1 MSSGQL
7 LLPFEA
13 IPQPA
18 NSDVK
23 ARIAVG
29 TIPNPEYG
37 WLRRFD
43 ATSDFAITESVIG
56 RNVVKNLFGRVHKPN
71 YTRMDS
77 FRQYTNERSFAKQNS
92 QMNTSA
98 TMKKTPA
105 QLIAD
110 ALDSAMETAFNGKRM
125 SQAELS
131 RQSGVPQPTISRTL
145 SGESIPEL
153 KTLAPLIHVLGKG
166 NVGLAPSIQSL
177 LPKPEAGE
185 LTDDETDLV
194 AAYRLL
200 DVGQKQKTLHF
211 VASHVQSSQG
221 RHLHVVGW

>member
-1 MSSGQL
+1 MASFSATRLESAMRANSDSVIPSSSARPLTLSSVDSSMRRPIVTIFFSAMSSGQL

-18 NSDVK
+18 NSYVK

-56 RNVVKNLFGRVHKPN
+56 RNVVKNLFSRVHKPN

-98 TMKKTPA
+98 TM
-105 QLIAD
+105 
-110 ALDSAMETAFNGKRM
+110 
-125 SQAELS
+125 SQVLS
-131 RQSGVPQPTISRTL
+131 
-145 SGESIPEL
+145 
-153 KTLAPLIHVLGKG
+153 K
-166 NVGLAPSIQSL
+166 
-177 LPKPEAGE
+177 
-185 LTDDETDLV
+185 
-194 AAYRLL
+194 
-200 DVGQKQKTLHF
+200 
-211 VASHVQSSQG
+211 
-221 RHLHVVGW
+221 